1 IGRDVVLSTWC
12 GRRHQQIRWRTLN
25 VTFVVPQ
32 NCRTFQNFTSS
43 HSSRNSG
50 PKHSITSNL

>member
-1 IGRDVVLSTWC
+1 MSCFQRGVVVDINKY
-12 GRRHQQIRWRTLN
+12 GWRTLN

-50 PKHSITSNL
+50 PETFNYLKL